1 MTMRACREQGEAGSL
16 SQKPAEEPSSGGET
30 SACASRAN
38 AAHATMS
45 RQFPHHLL
53 YLRRAQVHQ
62 VHRVTSVSVWWLVPT
77 LFLLYVPMLT
87 GAQSQPTYPQG
98 LIVILR
104 YCSALLDLYCPLE
117 VIQATFTRDG
127 VGVQQMVTPLRMW
140 NAYYGNKHFIVLGCN
155 DVQHCKIDN
164 CSGRLS
170 RFGQV
175 TLFAIDGSTNL
186 GFIPQYPSR
195 CRFQTCLTPNCHGG
209 IGSVTADFIDMKISL
224 RTTLKDK
231 VAHINLTWQQPL
243 EQAILESLQIV
254 GVTPDNTTVN
264 SVDNQT
270 ASIELHNICNSQIH
284 AVSMSYIRSGTVVT
298 SILEFTLPACSP
310 DTPSTGTPV
319 TEKTTDSTTA
329 IAGRTS
335 RRIATTFQTSTPPH
349 TDTSQ
354 LHVTGLIVG
363 LLCGIAVLILL
374 IIIIRRFTRPVDD
387 PPVDDPPA
395 PGHDAMDDLPAPG
408 HDAMDDSPAP
418 EHDAMDADDAMG
430 DPPALEHAMD
440 DLPVPGHGV
449 CIALLPLATISLD
462 MC

>member
-1 MTMRACREQGEAGSL
+1 MPVPEASGSVEVRLAHSAGRAQTARTAMAG
-16 SQKPAEEPSSGGET
+16 
-30 SACASRAN
+30 
-38 AAHATMS
+38 
-45 RQFPHHLL
+45 QFPLLHHLL
-53 YLRRAQVHQ
+53 SPVHVLRLLRVL
-62 VHRVTSVSVWWLVPT
+62 VRFLVVTSVWWMALP

-87 GAQSQPTYPQG
+87 GAQSQPTYPQAQG
-98 LIVILR
+98 LIPL
-104 YCSALLDLYCPLE
+104 YCSALLYADCPLK
-117 VIQATFTRDG
+117 VIHVTFTGDG
-127 VGVQQMVTPLRMW
+127 PGVQQMGTPLRMW
-140 NAYYGNKHFIVLGCN
+140 NAYYGNKNFIVLGCN

-254 GVTPDNTTVN
+254 GVTPDNTTVI
-264 SVDNQT
+264 SLDNQT

-284 AVSMSYIRSGTVVT
+284 AVVMSYVLSGTVAT
-298 SILEFTLPACSP
+298 NILEFTLPACSR
-310 DTPSTGTPV
+310 DTPSRTGTPV
-319 TEKTTDSTTA
+319 ADKTTDSSTA

-335 RRIATTFQTSTPPH
+335 RRIATTSQTSTPPH

-387 PPVDDPPA
+387 PPA
-395 PGHDAMDDLPAPG
+395 PGHDA
-408 HDAMDDSPAP
+408 
-418 EHDAMDADDAMG
+418 
-430 DPPALEHAMD
+430 
-440 DLPVPGHGV
+440 
-449 CIALLPLATISLD
+449 
-462 MC
+462 